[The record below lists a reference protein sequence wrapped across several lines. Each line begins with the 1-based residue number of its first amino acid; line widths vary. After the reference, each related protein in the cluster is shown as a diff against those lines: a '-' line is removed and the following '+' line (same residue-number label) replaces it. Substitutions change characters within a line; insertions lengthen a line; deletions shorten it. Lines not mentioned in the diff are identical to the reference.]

1 MTRRLAAVVAAI
13 CVGAVAPGA
22 VMARVVPASAG
33 FTRSAVVL
41 STGKAVVRLTQIGM
55 FEQPVGVVTRP
66 DDPLMYVIEKTGR
79 LKTLAPDGAR
89 QTVLDLSKNVS
100 TQNERGLLS
109 VAFPPGDRSRIYV
122 TYTDSVG
129 ALMVTEFAYT
139 DARVDP
145 TTERVLLR
153 IPHPND
159 DHNGGS
165 LAFDAD
171 GLLYIGVGDGGG
183 VGTRGGVGDRDN
195 NAQNLNVLLGKI
207 LRIDPR
213 PLGDGAYQIPPS
225 NPFVK
230 SSSLKL
236 SDGKRR
242 PEIFAYGLRNP
253 WRIRI
258 DDGYLWIA
266 EVGQSSWEE
275 INRIPI
281 TRVGANFGWRLRE
294 GRHAYRGGGKPT
306 GLFEPI
312 FEYPHSDGR
321 CAVIGGTVATSS
333 SGTELVGT
341 YVFGDL
347 CTGRFMQL
355 RQTAS
360 AGWTMTDLGTRVAY
374 LTSISS
380 GPGGSLIATSLN
392 GGVYRFEPTA

>member
-1 MTRRLAAVVAAI
+1 M
-13 CVGAVAPGA
+13 
-22 VMARVVPASAG
+22 MARVAPASARV
-33 FTRSAVVL
+33 TRSAVAL
-41 STGKAVVRLTQIGM
+41 STGKATVRLTQIGM
-55 FEQPVGVVTRP
+55 FEQPIGVVTRP

-109 VAFPPGDRSRIYV
+109 VAFPPGDRSKIYV
-122 TYTDSVG
+122 TYTDLVG
-129 ALMVTEFAYT
+129 AFMVTEFAYT
-139 DARVDP
+139 DAHVDP
-145 TTERVLLR
+145 ATARVLLR

-171 GLLYIGVGDGGG
+171 GLLYVGVGDGGG

-213 PLGDGAYQIPPS
+213 PMGDDAYRIPPS

-230 SSSLKL
+230 SSPLNPSA
-236 SDGKRR
+236 GRRR

-266 EVGQSSWEE
+266 DVGQSSWEE

-281 TRVGANFGWRLRE
+281 TRIGANFGWRLRE
-294 GRHAYRGGGKPT
+294 GKHAYRGGGKPR
-306 GLFEPI
+306 GLVEPI

-321 CAVIGGTVATSS
+321 CAVIGGTVAGAS

>member
-1 MTRRLAAVVAAI
+1 MTHSALA
-13 CVGAVAPGA
+13 P
-22 VMARVVPASAG
+22 
-33 FTRSAVVL
+33 
-41 STGKAVVRLTQIGM
+41 STGKAAVQLTRLGT
-55 FEQPVGVVTRP
+55 FEQPIGVVTRP

-79 LKTLAPDGAR
+79 LKTLAPDGVR

-139 DARVDP
+139 DAQVDP
-145 TTERVLLR
+145 ATERVLLR

-171 GLLYIGVGDGGG
+171 GLLYVGVGDGGG

-195 NAQNLNVLLGKI
+195 NAQNLKVLLGKI
-207 LRIDPR
+207 VRIDPR
-213 PLGDGAYQIPPS
+213 PMGDYAYRIPPS

-230 SSSLKL
+230 SSPLNPRA
-236 SDGKRR
+236 GKRR

-266 EVGQSSWEE
+266 DVGQSSWEE

-281 TRVGANFGWRLRE
+281 TRIGANFGWRLRE
-294 GRHAYRGGGKPT
+294 GKHAYRGGGKPR

-321 CAVIGGTVATSS
+321 CAVIGGTVAGSS

-355 RQTAS
+355 RQTDS
-360 AGWTMTDLGTRVAY
+360 TGWTMTGLGSRLAY

-392 GGVYRFEPTA
+392 GGVYRLESAD